1 MINELIKLMIDQ
13 EKDLRELL
21 KLIEI
26 QRDMIIKKDLFGL
39 EELVDKLIHI
49 SKEIAKKE
57 IQRRKLLGEDKVVEV
72 VKESNNIELKQAYRN
87 IKDTLKTVLSEKE
100 TNEIM
105 LKQRLLFTNKM
116 LAIINPDRRIKT
128 YTSTGNLAR

>member
-49 SKEIAKKE
+49 SKEIAKEE